1 MVRPSSR
8 RVKRPIWAKSLK
20 LSMQTAPCV
29 CKRAITVWSCREN
42 KSETDLCVLW
52 KKRAWFAACNKSEI
66 KMQTRFSNTRWRC
79 SLRGR
84 WTRRGRNGNVARV
97 RIHPKTGKF
106 CFSFVLKSKSTIVL
120 NRDTQLLKCNSWR
133 HRSRYMTRIT
143 IYFGKAMVFIKYDL
157 FLHVSSQWTSG
168 SQPGCRGTLGC
179 HLQYPGVPRAN
190 AFFNI
195 LLKIHFQTVIK
206 PWSKIV
212 WVRHWVP
219 QNIILFCR
227 VPQA

>member
-1 MVRPSSR
+1 MRILNPCAVYKFQTVNPGCPPSQPHTFWSTAIR
-8 RVKRPIWAKSLK
+8 RDIRAALYFCSCELSWRSIECVLLACFNALPDIFAVMNCFVLALSAVSCFCLPIWRVPIINLWSL
-20 LSMQTAPCV
+20 QWH
-29 CKRAITVWSCREN
+29 I
-42 KSETDLCVLW
+42 
-52 KKRAWFAACNKSEI
+52 
-66 KMQTRFSNTRWRC
+66 
-79 SLRGR
+79 
-84 WTRRGRNGNVARV
+84 VAYNEY
-97 RIHPKTGKF
+97 I
-106 CFSFVLKSKSTIVL
+106 
-120 NRDTQLLKCNSWR
+120 
-133 HRSRYMTRIT
+133 
-143 IYFGKAMVFIKYDL
+143 
-157 FLHVSSQWTSG
+157 SG

-195 LLKIHFQTVIK
+195 LLKMHFQTVIK

>member
-1 MVRPSSR
+1 MMTCLLWCVLSLTTYQAHFSDAQPLHRHRMLRARLADLCGDFLKFSSSETNHLVVRP
-8 RVKRPIWAKSLK
+8 
-20 LSMQTAPCV
+20 
-29 CKRAITVWSCREN
+29 
-42 KSETDLCVLW
+42 
-52 KKRAWFAACNKSEI
+52 
-66 KMQTRFSNTRWRC
+66 
-79 SLRGR
+79 RGSYFL
-84 WTRRGRNGNVARV
+84 TQNL
-97 RIHPKTGKF
+97 F
-106 CFSFVLKSKSTIVL
+106 SKSIHSNYRHLHRVSLYYIYIV
-120 NRDTQLLKCNSWR
+120 
-133 HRSRYMTRIT
+133 Y
-143 IYFGKAMVFIKYDL
+143 
-157 FLHVSSQWTSG
+157 TSG

-195 LLKIHFQTVIK
+195 LLKVHFQTVIK